1 MKLKGE
7 KENSMHDNDE
17 VVGFRYPI
25 LFVDSDGKVIR
36 EITMKVKSEISIS
49 RAETLIVM
57 FSYKPKG
64 VLDETQKLF

>member
-1 MKLKGE
+1 MC
-7 KENSMHDNDE
+7 DNDE
-17 VVGFRYPI
+17 PKVVDFSYQL
-25 LFVDSDGKVIR
+25 LFVDSDGKAIR

-64 VLDETQKLF
+64 VLDETQKLFQ